1 MPKETTVL
9 DELIGV
15 IVNAIMIVI
24 ARGSIVV

>member
-1 MPKETTVL
+1 MSKETTVL